1 MPPSPLF
8 PPLMPSR
15 TAPSGAS
22 PGSPSVSPSVPPS
35 APFRASAS
43 PPPPHA
49 SPHALPPA
57 SAPPPCGVPAFEPL
71 RVRGGGGRGL
81 RRAVWRQRRALA
93 AGLALTAAALAATG
107 LGGTGTGAGGDTAYG
122 AGAGGTSGAGG
133 AVSGQVRRP
142 AARLVSAPVRIA
154 DAGAVRL
161 LRPGDRVDVIA
172 AGEGGSGAA
181 VRVLAKGARVADV
194 PQAPADG
201 AAGDGALVVLS
212 VPRETAASLA
222 GAGISS
228 RLAVALC

>member
-1 MPPSPLF
+1 M
-8 PPLMPSR
+8 
-15 TAPSGAS
+15 
-22 PGSPSVSPSVPPS
+22 
-35 APFRASAS
+35 
-43 PPPPHA
+43 
-49 SPHALPPA
+49 PPA

-93 AGLALTAAALAATG
+93 AGLALTAAALVATG
-107 LGGTGTGAGGDTAYG
+107 LGSTGAGTGGAPAYGAGG
-122 AGAGGTSGAGG
+122 AGAGGAGAGG
-133 AVSGQVRRP
+133 ATPGQVRRP
-142 AARLVSAPVRIA
+142 TTRLVSAPVRIA

-172 AGEGGSGAA
+172 AGGSGSGAD
-181 VRVLAKGARVADV
+181 VRVLAKGARVAEV

>member
-1 MPPSPLF
+1 M
-8 PPLMPSR
+8 
-15 TAPSGAS
+15 
-22 PGSPSVSPSVPPS
+22 
-35 APFRASAS
+35 
-43 PPPPHA
+43 PPHA
-49 SPHALPPA
+49 SPPA

-71 RVRGGGGRGL
+71 RVRGGSGRGL

-93 AGLALTAAALAATG
+93 AGLALTTAALAATG
-107 LGGTGTGAGGDTAYG
+107 LSGTGAGTGGDTVYG
-122 AGAGGTSGAGG
+122 AGAGGAAGS
-133 AVSGQVRRP
+133 VPGQVRRP

-172 AGEGGSGAA
+172 AGEDGSGAGI
-181 VRVLAKGARVADV
+181 RVLAKSARVADV
-194 PQAPADG
+194 PRSPADG

>member
-1 MPPSPLF
+1 
-8 PPLMPSR
+8 
-15 TAPSGAS
+15 
-22 PGSPSVSPSVPPS
+22 
-35 APFRASAS
+35 
-43 PPPPHA
+43 
-49 SPHALPPA
+49 
-57 SAPPPCGVPAFEPL
+57 VPAFEPL
-71 RVRGGGGRGL
+71 RVRGGGRGL

-107 LGGTGTGAGGDTAYG
+107 LGGTGAGAGGDTAYG
-122 AGAGGTSGAGG
+122 AGAGVGG
-133 AVSGQVRRP
+133 ASGTAPERVRRP

-172 AGEGGSGAA
+172 ADESGSGEE

-194 PQAPADG
+194 PQDPVDG